1 MALQSSGQ
9 QPPAPSYPRQ
19 SSMADLL
26 KTELG
31 SLRRNIIA
39 PDRRSI
45 PRQARVDHFGVKV
58 VNGAR
63 PHNHD
68 MHSMNVHRRVTLIH
82 VEEGL
87 HAEVGA
93 PVHGGLG
100 RVEMI
105 GSSAEEILR

>member
-1 MALQSSGQ
+1 
-9 QPPAPSYPRQ
+9 
-19 SSMADLL
+19 MADLL

-82 VEEGL
+82 VEEGF
-87 HAEVGA
+87 AEVGA
-93 PVHGGLG
+93 VHGGLG
-100 RVEMI
+100 RVEMM
-105 GSSAEEILR
+105 GSSAVEIVYDHS